1 MHQNPPRY
9 APGPPRLTLPPKPR
23 GRVVPILFLLAL
35 ITGGLFGGSYAF
47 SSEPDVRLLPG
58 IAFAQVDGL
67 DAVLVPY
74 ERHGTRG
81 LYQLIAQDT
90 AQARLAAVEATS
102 GTILWDA
109 RLSDQLVRDASVLAA
124 GQRLAYLATGSGL
137 MIVDL
142 ADGSVV
148 AEGLGFASASRAFAF
163 DAAGQ
168 RVLGLTAAGAVQ
180 AVGLDQTEATPVDAA
195 TAAAWAGRLST
206 EPGSAAP
213 TIATGT
219 EAAVA
224 GSAERVALQD
234 LPFGMPGS
242 LLVRVTVDGLPI
254 PVGGVAFVGGQLVIE
269 GGAAVGTTTGHV
281 LIEHRD
287 TVEDRST
294 TLSVVTLDSGRIAG
308 SVTVE
313 SPVDRAL
320 VGPNGMT
327 AVVARDVLAVAH
339 ADGDVVSVDVG
350 ATNFFGTPGTD

>member
-1 MHQNPPRY
+1 MYQNPPRY
-9 APGPPRLTLPPKPR
+9 APGPTRLTLPPKPR
-23 GRVVPILFLLAL
+23 GRVVPILFLLAV
-35 ITGGLFGGSYAF
+35 ITGGLFGGTYAF
-47 SSEPDVRLLPG
+47 SAEPDVRLLPG

-81 LYQLIAQDT
+81 LFQVITQDT
-90 AQARLAAVEATS
+90 VQSRLAAVEATS

-109 RLSDQLVRDASVLAA
+109 RLSDQRDVSVLAA

-137 MIVDL
+137 MVVDL
-142 ADGSVV
+142 ADGAVV
-148 AEGLGFASASRAFAF
+148 AEGLGFAAAPRAFAF

-168 RVLGLTAAGAVQ
+168 RVLGLTAAGEVR
-180 AVGLDQTEATPVDAA
+180 AVGLDQTQASPVDAA
-195 TAAAWAGRLST
+195 TSAAWAGRLST
-206 EPGSAAP
+206 EPGPAAP
-213 TIATGT
+213 TIATGP

-242 LLVRVTVDGLPI
+242 MLVRVTVDGLPI

-269 GGAAVGTTTGHV
+269 GGAAVGATTGHV

-294 TLSVVTLDSGRIAG
+294 TLSVVTLDSGRITG